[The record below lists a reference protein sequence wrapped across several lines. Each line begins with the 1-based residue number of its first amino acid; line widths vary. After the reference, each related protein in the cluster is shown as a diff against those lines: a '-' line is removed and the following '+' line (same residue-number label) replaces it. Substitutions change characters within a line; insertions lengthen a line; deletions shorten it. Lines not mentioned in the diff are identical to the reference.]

1 MHNVVCCANVVIF
14 NIFKTGGGKALM
26 NKRKTYEYKND
37 FLYFV
42 LRPDE
47 SRGKGILVYCSGVNI
62 SRFLSI
68 TREHRM
74 AANPA
79 FRGLQ
84 TLNLEIRALILSKG
98 ATPQT
103 IKGND
108 CAGISTTKDRWNT
121 ELILIENASES
132 LPDEIINYSVIN
144 LIKKIIHSS
153 LSEVKPPEKLLK
165 PDELQMFIE
174 NLCSKYGS

>member
-1 MHNVVCCANVVIF
+1 
-14 NIFKTGGGKALM
+14 M

-121 ELILIENASES
+121 ELILIENASE
-132 LPDEIINYSVIN
+132 LCLCNTFRDLKLEFNNEFEAIITHF
-144 LIKKIIHSS
+144 L
-153 LSEVKPPEKLLK
+153 
-165 PDELQMFIE
+165 F
-174 NLCSKYGS
+174 C